1 LPPRQALARVRAGQG
16 DDTTAMR
23 LYADV
28 LKADPGNIEAILGM
42 TTTLLN
48 LQRWDEVARV
58 LSGVSEVA
66 AKYIEAQLML
76 CDLFLNRMTPLTP
89 QNVLR
94 AAQAVHALSGRT
106 EDSRYYLARGD
117 VYRAARQLARAKQLP
132 TTMSLPGLP
141 DTSERSL
148 SLAAEESYTQYL
160 RAAQNPP
167 NREEIV
173 RRRFEVAPWRL
184 W

>member
-1 LPPRQALARVRAGQG
+1 
-16 DDTTAMR
+16 
-23 LYADV
+23 
-28 LKADPGNIEAILGM
+28 M

-58 LSGVSEVA
+58 LSGVSEAA
-66 AKYIEAQLML
+66 AKYVEAQLML

-132 TTMSLPGLP
+132 ATM
-141 DTSERSL
+141 T
-148 SLAAEESYTQYL
+148 LAWSA
-160 RAAQNPP
+160 
-167 NREEIV
+167 
-173 RRRFEVAPWRL
+173 
-184 W
+184 